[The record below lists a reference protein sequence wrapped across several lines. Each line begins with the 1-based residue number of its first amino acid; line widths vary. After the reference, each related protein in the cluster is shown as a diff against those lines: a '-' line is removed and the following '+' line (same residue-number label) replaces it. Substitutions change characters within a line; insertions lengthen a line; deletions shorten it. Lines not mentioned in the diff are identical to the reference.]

1 MIAFALL
8 GLSALLIFAIATQW
22 PEMFPVWQASEETRF
37 ALSSVFILLTL
48 AVIPASLRLFKVG
61 CIERDLY
68 LNKER
73 ALLKW
78 GLLRMTM
85 LGALLLANLLLY
97 YLLGEEPTFG
107 WLSVILLLVQPF
119 IVPTMGRCEAE
130 TTEEEEGKEV
140 EELKS

>member
-68 LNKER
+68 MNKEK

>member
-1 MIAFALL
+1 MITFALL

-68 LNKER
+68 MNKEK

>member
-1 MIAFALL
+1 MIVFALL

-68 LNKER
+68 MNKEK

-97 YLLGEEPTFG
+97 YLLDEEPTFG

-140 EELKS
+140 EELRS

>member
-1 MIAFALL
+1 MIVFALL

-22 PEMFPVWQASEETRF
+22 PEMFPIWQASEETRF

>member
-8 GLSALLIFAIATQW
+8 GLSALLIFVIATQW

>member
-1 MIAFALL
+1 MIVFALL

-68 LNKER
+68 MNKEK

-97 YLLGEEPTFG
+97 YLLDEEPTFG

>member
-22 PEMFPVWQASEETRF
+22 PEMFPIWQASEETRF

>member
-22 PEMFPVWQASEETRF
+22 PEVFPVWQASEETRF

-78 GLLRMTM
+78 GLLRMMM